1 MDRTILHCDLNGFYA
16 SVECFSNPDIR
27 DKPVIVGG
35 DVELRHGI
43 VLAKNEIAKKFGI
56 VTGEAVWQ
64 AKNKCPGLISVPPH
78 FEKYLKFSKLARE
91 IYYRYTDLVEPFGI
105 DECWLDVTASA
116 GLFGDGT
123 SIANEIRET
132 IKREMGITVSAG
144 VSFNK
149 IFAKLGSDMKKPD
162 ATTVITRENYQ
173 DKVWRLPASDLLYV
187 GHATTKKLDRYG
199 VHTIGQLAAYDIKLL
214 VQHLGVW
221 GVMLSRF
228 ANGQDESPVA
238 QKGDEAII
246 KSVGNS
252 TTLPRDVKTPEEVKK
267 VFYMLSESVASRLRE
282 HGLKA
287 TTVQIYVR
295 DNELFSCE
303 RQAGLKYPSFLSG
316 EIAEKAVEIFA
327 KKYMMRKPLRSLGV
341 RGCNLVPK
349 DASVQLDLFTN
360 FARREKQEQLEYM
373 VDDLRRRFGY
383 HIIQRGIIFEDRQL
397 TGINPKDHVI
407 HPENFFDGAIT
418 TDYVLKHSA

>member
-1 MDRTILHCDLNGFYA
+1 LHCDLNGFYA
-16 SVECFSNPDIR
+16 SVECFCNPDIR

-43 VLAKNEIAKKFGI
+43 VLAKNEIAKKYGI

-64 AKNKCPGLISVPPH
+64 AKNKCPGLISVPPD
-78 FEKYLKFSKLARE
+78 FEKYLKFSRLARE
-91 IYYRYTDLVEPFGI
+91 IYNRYTDLVEPFGI
-105 DECWLDVTASA
+105 DECWLDVTGST

-123 SIANEIRET
+123 AIANEIRDT
-132 IKREMGITVSAG
+132 IRREMGITASAG

-162 ATTVITRENYQ
+162 ATTVITRDNYQ

-187 GHATTKKLDRYG
+187 GGATTKKLARMG
-199 VHTIGQLAAYDIKLL
+199 VNTIGELARTDLKLL
-214 VQHLGVW
+214 TNHLGVW
-221 GVMLSRF
+221 GAVLSRF
-228 ANGQDESPVA
+228 ANGQDNSSVA

-252 TTLPRDVKTPEEVKK
+252 TTLPRDVSTPEEVKK
-267 VFYMLSESVASRLRE
+267 VFYMLAESVASRLRE

-303 RQAGLKYPSFLSG
+303 RQAGLSYPTFLSG

-327 KKYMMRKPLRSLGV
+327 KKYVLRKPLRSLGV

-349 DASVQLDLFTN
+349 DHTVQLDFFTDFN
-360 FARREKQEQLEYM
+360 RREKMEHLEYEI
-373 VDDLRRRFGY
+373 DNIRRRFGY
-383 HIIQRGIIFEDRQL
+383 HVIQRGIIFEDHKL
-397 TGINPKDHVI
+397 TGINPKDHTI
-407 HPENFFDGAIT
+407 HPLNYFDGDIS
-418 TDYVLKHSA
+418 TDYTLKHSA